1 MKVGDLVKVK
11 TKHEGDQLAL
21 VVEPHF
27 SCHGIIVIKEWIVKR
42 VGHHRMTICS
52 PHDLEVVNASR

>member
-11 TKHEGDQLAL
+11 TNEGDQLAL

-27 SCHGIIVIKEWIVKR
+27 SSYGREWIVQR
-42 VGHHRMTICS
+42 VDHHRMTICS
-52 PHDLEVVNASR
+52 PCDLEVLSESR